1 VSSSGIHVYSH
12 EDIDG
17 SQRLPS
23 KLDVQVAIARNEEVR
38 DIRALAKRVHLR
50 WLQYRRRYPGMS
62 VPISDTL
69 SRILE
74 HEPDY
79 RPLRPRLPFRRRPAL
94 QNPGVF
100 TLKEVADALETT
112 VGDLLAEPA
121 HASIRDLVSRAD
133 RRKMRDA
140 VALLRNLFD
149 LDDEALMAAS
159 AATDEEAAPFLVS
172 AAEFIARDHDYPEPL
187 HAWVVP
193 EGTSIPDVQ
202 SLREVRDPRFL
213 VVRVLGDSMEP
224 ELRDGW
230 KVLVDTEQTT
240 PELHALVAVYI
251 RGHGGFLGRWERE
264 SETILLRR
272 SNPAAPPIVLENQ
285 EEWMVWGTVTTIV
298 EAPIAAR

>member
-1 VSSSGIHVYSH
+1 M
-12 EDIDG
+12 
-17 SQRLPS
+17 R
-23 KLDVQVAIARNEEVR
+23 R
-38 DIRALAKRVHLR
+38 LAKRVHLR

-112 VGDLLAEPA
+112 VGDLLGEPA

-133 RRKMRDA
+133 RRKLRDA
-140 VALLRNLFD
+140 ATLLRDLFD
-149 LDDEALMAAS
+149 LDDETLEDPS
-159 AATDEEAAPFLVS
+159 AAMDEEAAPFLVS
-172 AAEFIARDHDYPEPL
+172 AADFIARDHDYPEPL
-187 HAWVVP
+187 HAWVIP
-193 EGTSIPDVQ
+193 EGSSIRDVH
-202 SLREVRDPRFL
+202 SIREVRDPRFRI
-213 VVRVLGDSMEP
+213 VRVLGDSMEP

-230 KVLVDTEQTT
+230 KVVVDTEQTT

-251 RGHGGFLGRWERE
+251 PGHGAFLGRWEHE
-264 SETILLRR
+264 GETILLRR
-272 SNPAAPPIVLENQ
+272 SNPAAPSVVLENQ
-285 EEWMVWGTVTTIV
+285 KDWVVWGTVTTIV
-298 EAPIAAR
+298 EAPTAAR